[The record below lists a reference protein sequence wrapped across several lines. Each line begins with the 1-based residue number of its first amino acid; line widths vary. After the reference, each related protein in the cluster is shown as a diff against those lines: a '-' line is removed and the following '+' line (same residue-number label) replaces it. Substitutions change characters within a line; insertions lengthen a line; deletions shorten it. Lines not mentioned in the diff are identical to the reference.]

1 MKLKITN
8 QEGLISHFQ
17 NEEINTKY
25 SYTIIDHNKIVKKL
39 EGEILRSID
48 NQHSIPESWLIPYR
62 EHDDGTEGES
72 YCIFLLENYHRDFDT
87 DEIEITYLYND
98 VISG

>member
-8 QEGLISHFQ
+8 QEGLISQFQ
-17 NEEINTKY
+17 NEEVDTN
-25 SYTIIDHNKIVKKL
+25 YTIRDHNKIVKKL
-39 EGEILRSID
+39 EESILRSID
-48 NQHSIPESWLIPYR
+48 NQDSIREVHLIPYK
-62 EHDDGTEGES
+62 EYNDGTEGENT
-72 YCIFLLENYHRDFDT
+72 CIFLLESYHRDFNT

>member
-8 QEGLISHFQ
+8 QEGLVSQFE
-17 NEEINTKY
+17 NEQVGTN
-25 SYTIIDHNKIVKKL
+25 YTICDHTKIVKKL
-39 EGEILRSID
+39 EGDILRSID
-48 NQHSIPESWLIPYR
+48 NQHSIPESWLIPYK
-62 EHDDGTEGES
+62 EYNDGTEGES
-72 YCIFLLENYHRDFDT
+72 YCIFLLEDYHRDFDT